1 MGRRSRESEQSRTL
15 GKALLLTLSSVVVP
29 GSGHL
34 ALRKRAG
41 WFLLAGFLLLI
52 GAGVYLGLTIT
63 QEQLFQ
69 YAVSPRVLLGAIIA
83 CILLALVWI
92 AVVLR
97 TFALARPR
105 GMRLGGRITATL
117 VVATL
122 CAVIAAPLGFAA
134 YNVHAQRSLV
144 QNLFPSGGTTA
155 SSGQGGTAQ
164 TGDAEAIKKPRIN
177 ILLVGSD
184 AGPDRTGT
192 RTDTMMVASL
202 DTSSGQTVLFGLPRN
217 LQRAQF
223 PAGSPMA
230 KQFPNGFHDGRD
242 PNSGEYLLNALYK
255 YGNEHPQLA
264 PSGPSTVPGLNLLHS
279 SVAAML
285 GVDLDYFIQVNMA
298 GFASIIDALGGV
310 DVNVGPKPIP
320 INGLGPHGEQIRP
333 KGWIPAGQQH
343 LNGEQALWYGR
354 ARSDGSD
361 YMRMSRQRCLIKYVI
376 EQKSPMDLLTN
387 FQGIAAATQDNV
399 ATNIPQDVLPALLSL
414 ANKARTKPIQSISF
428 DPNLSTRNGGK
439 FSTAVPDF
447 NYMREVVRNAQA
459 LTTTS
464 TTAKPTTTT
473 SAAPPTTTTGKPGG
487 KTTPNRTTG
496 TQPPSSA
503 GNGTGTSP
511 NIAPPDSLDQ
521 ICSTDP
527 GQTDKN

>member
-15 GKALLLTLSSVVVP
+15 GKALLLTLGSTIVP

-41 WFLLAGFLLLI
+41 WFLLAIFLLLLGGGLYI
-52 GAGVYLGLTIT
+52 GLTLT
-63 QEQLFQ
+63 QEELLK

-83 CILLALVWI
+83 CAVLAVLWI
-92 AVVLR
+92 TVVLR

-105 GMRLGGRITATL
+105 GGMRAGGRIAATL
-117 VVATL
+117 VVVTL
-122 CAVIAAPLGFAA
+122 CAVIAAPFGYAA
-134 YNVHAQRSLV
+134 YTVNTYRSLL
-144 QNLFPSGGTTA
+144 QNLFPTNGSTA
-155 SSGQGGTAQ
+155 GGQGGTQ
-164 TGDAEAIKKPRIN
+164 PSQGGDVEAIKKPRLN

-202 DTSSGQTVLFGLPRN
+202 DTRSGQTVLFGLPRN

-223 PAGSPMA
+223 PPGSPMA
-230 KQFPNGFHDGRD
+230 RQFPNGFHDGRD

-264 PSGPSTVPGLNLLHS
+264 PSGPSTVAGLNLLNS
-279 SVAAML
+279 SIGQML
-285 GVDLDYFIQVNMA
+285 GVELDYYIQVNMA

-310 DVNVGPKPIP
+310 DVNVGPRPIP

-376 EQKSPMDLLTN
+376 EQKSPMDMLTN
-387 FQGIAAATQDNV
+387 FQGVAAATQDNV
-399 ATNIPQDVLPALLSL
+399 ATNIPQDVLPALLGL
-414 ANKARTKPIQSISF
+414 ANKARALPIQSISF

-439 FSTAVPDF
+439 FSTAMPDF

-459 LTTTS
+459 MTTSTSASPTTTS
-464 TTAKPTTTT
+464 TATPPSSTPGKPGT
-473 SAAPPTTTTGKPGG
+473 PTGKP
-487 KTTPNRTTG
+487 PVRTSG
-496 TQPPSSA
+496 TQPPA
-503 GNGTGTSP
+503 GSSP

-527 GQTDKN
+527 GQTEKN

>member
-15 GKALLLTLSSVVVP
+15 GKALLLTLGSAIVP

-41 WFLLAGFLLLI
+41 WFLLAVFLLLI
-52 GAGVYLGLTIT
+52 GGAVYAGLTFT
-63 QEQLFQ
+63 QDDLLK
-69 YAVSPRVLLGAIIA
+69 YALSPQVLLGAIIA
-83 CILLALVWI
+83 CAVLAVLWI

-105 GMRLGGRITATL
+105 GMRTGGRIVATL
-117 VVATL
+117 TVVVL
-122 CAVIAAPLGFAA
+122 CAVIAAPFGFAA
-134 YNVHAQRSLV
+134 YTANTQRMLL
-144 QNLFPSGGTTA
+144 QNLFPSTGTA
-155 SSGQGGTAQ
+155 SGSQSGGQVSQ
-164 TGDAEAIKKPRIN
+164 SGDVEAIKKPRIN

-202 DTSSGQTVLFGLPRN
+202 DTRSGQTVLFGLPRN

-223 PAGSPMA
+223 PPGSPMA
-230 KQFPNGFHDGRD
+230 RQFPNGFHDGRD

-279 SVAAML
+279 SVAQML

-320 INGLGPHGEQIRP
+320 INGLGPNGEQIRP

-387 FQGIAAATQDNV
+387 FQAIASATQDHV
-399 ATNIPQDVLPALLSL
+399 STNIPQDVLPALLSL
-414 ANKARTKPIQSISF
+414 ANKARVLPIQSISF

-439 FSTAVPDF
+439 FSTAMPDF
-447 NYMREVVRNAQA
+447 HYMREVVRNAQA
-459 LTTTS
+459 VTTSATTNPTTS
-464 TTAKPTTTT
+464 T
-473 SAAPPTTTTGKPGG
+473 APPSSTTGKPGAPSG
-487 KTTPNRTTG
+487 KGTPSRTPGRTTG
-496 TQPPSSA
+496 TPPPGSQ
-503 GNGTGTSP
+503 P
-511 NIAPPDSLDQ
+511 NIAPPDSLNQ
-521 ICSTDP
+521 ICATDP